1 MVIGAKVVLSTKL
14 DGQVPGFLAVSVY
27 RISASWEHGDYIN
40 SKGKADTRQEIE
52 GAEELERMGDHDG
65 PCATPRNDVG
75 AEQGRGSRDDKVAT
89 C

>member
-1 MVIGAKVVLSTKL
+1 MGGGSGDRCKGGAKHKL

-27 RISASWEHGDYIN
+27 RISASWEHGDY
-40 SKGKADTRQEIE
+40 RQEKEIE
-52 GAEELERMGDHDG
+52 GAEELERMGVHDG

-75 AEQGRGSRDDKVAT
+75 AEQGRGPRDDKVAT